1 MADCKKMRDLVSAFA
16 DNALTD
22 LEKEELRAHLDGCAS
37 CRALLSTVQSIAR
50 ATDVQADVPA
60 TLVTSV
66 MARIKKA
73 PGAAPAPTRT
83 PLKRL
88 KPVLFSAATLAACLA
103 LMLFVFPNLDGLFEM
118 PWRAAPIL
126 SSENGGTTADG
137 NPQAS
142 ENTGTSEMHLMMTP
156 ASDDAAGP
164 VDGASE
170 KYTAA
175 EPAAKD
181 TASYYATFTIKGQLP
196 ALLEKYT
203 MTDNQD
209 GTYSIEIPAA
219 MAELLIKSGYPAEMG
234 DTTLATALVLFRP
247 G

>member
-22 LEKEELRAHLDGCAS
+22 LEKEELCAHLDGCAS

-50 ATDVQADVPA
+50 ATDVQTDVPE
-60 TLVTSV
+60 TLVSSV

-73 PGAAPAPTRT
+73 PGAAPASTRT
-83 PLKRL
+83 PLNRL
-88 KPVLFSAATLAACLA
+88 KPALFSAATLAACLA
-103 LMLFVFPNLDGLFEM
+103 LMLFVFPNLDGLFDM
-118 PWRAAPIL
+118 PWKAVPIL
-126 SSENGGTTADG
+126 SSENSGTASEG
-137 NPQAS
+137 NPQTS
-142 ENTGTSEMHLMMTP
+142 ENTGASDMSLMMTP
-156 ASDDAAGP
+156 ASDAAAEP
-164 VDGASE
+164 LDGAAE

-175 EPAAKD
+175 APAATD

-219 MAELLIKSGYPAEMG
+219 TAEQLIKSGYPAEMG
-234 DTTLATALVLFRP
+234 DTALAMALVIYKP
-247 G
+247 